1 MACVVIVYLH
11 VQISNAV
18 VRQKLFV
25 ELAGEVASNLDAL
38 ALCASTVGA
47 PRHPAP
53 YLPELAGSHLEDH
66 QFAWI
71 ASNRGDR

>member
-1 MACVVIVYLH
+1 MACVVIGYLH
-11 VQISNAV
+11 VEIGNAV

-25 ELAGEVASNLDAL
+25 ELAGEVASDLDAL
-38 ALCASTVGA
+38 ALCAFTVGA

-66 QFAWI
+66 
-71 ASNRGDR
+71 